1 MREEST
7 SENAQNAKENTQKAK
22 EHAMHTP
29 QASDRKNAETIFE
42 SSDGYDTRKVLN
54 RAPGK
59 VGLTRE
65 ELENGVSIEQIEALP
80 VPVFKYKTQITIH
93 GIFPPSPPR
102 VRGYKSLIT
111 NGNGSLGVRY
121 IAIDA
126 GKKARI
132 SRAVRLVKT
141 PWQVNSDSTGYRLEA
156 IRKTSN
162 EALAELRELL
172 ATVPAIWFTGDKTV
186 RRCRSMFG
194 DWLIA
199 SIDLKAIREEYVAPF
214 IASITGGQIP
224 DGETFDRMMAEDK
237 AKRDAEDKAWRA
249 EYEANKAI
257 EAEKKARGQAA
268 IDEEARAAGLVLVE
282 KPEIGKRYIMAALF
296 GWEGKPGFAVVEYGK
311 TFGRVIR
318 RARIFRTAQDAI
330 ENINCELGKGKAKAI
345 KPAYRIGE

>member
-1 MREEST
+1 M
-7 SENAQNAKENTQKAK
+7 N
-22 EHAMHTP
+22 TP

-65 ELENGVSIEQIEALP
+65 ELENGVSIEQLEALP

-141 PWQVNSDSTGYRLEA
+141 PWRVNSDSTGYSLEA

-172 ATVPAIWFTGDKTV
+172 ATVPALWFTGDKTV
-186 RRCRSMFG
+186 RRCRSIFG

-199 SIDLKAIREEYVAPF
+199 SIDIKAVRAEHLEPLIF
-214 IASITGGQIP
+214 HITGGQIP
-224 DGETFDRMMAEDK
+224 DGATLDRMHTEEIERK
-237 AKRDAEDKAWRA
+237 EAEDKAWRA

-268 IDEEARAAGLVLVE
+268 IDEEARSAGLVLVE
-282 KPEIGKRYIMAALF
+282 KPEVGKRYVMAALF
-296 GWEGKPGFAVVEYGK
+296 GWEGKPGFAVIEYGK
-311 TFGRVIR
+311 TFGRIIR
-318 RARIFRTAQDAI
+318 RARIFKTAKDAI
-330 ENINCELGKGKAKAI
+330 ENINCELGKGKEKAI